1 MLMIAIDVNGK
12 GRRMKAAQVL
22 HQRSDHK
29 EQTDAGPALPQLDL
43 AQKAP
48 VA

>member
-1 MLMIAIDVNGK
+1 MIAADSNGK
-12 GRRMKAAQVL
+12 GRRMKAEQVL
-22 HQRSDHK
+22 HQHRDHK
-29 EQTDAGPALPQLDL
+29 EQTGVGPALPQLDL

>member
-1 MLMIAIDVNGK
+1 MLMIATDSNGK
-12 GRRMKAAQVL
+12 GRRMKAEQVL
-22 HQRSDHK
+22 HQYRDHT